1 MKWFYQTD
9 NREVGPL
16 TETALKELTAS
27 GVINKETPVRREDST
42 EWQPCAIAFSLL
54 TKPEQQPGPEPCP
67 PPIEDPNSPQSK
79 MRRKKAHK
87 RKEAIMATL
96 IAMTLMAV
104 GAGAIFFSTG
114 RGAGKGKATQQ
125 NRLFCSTSADPFVN
139 DLGMKFVSVAL
150 DDKPD
155 GKKVLFSIWETRVGD
170 FAKFVDESGYRYELG
185 SKPTV
190 WEDGKIVQKAVAG
203 WREPGFS
210 QNDQHPVTC
219 VSWDDAVAFCKWLT
233 KKERLSGK
241 IPVDTEYRLPTDEE
255 WSWAVGIGKEELS
268 LRGMTPEKKGDYTGN
283 EKIYPW
289 GSWPPNARTGNY
301 GDNKLR
307 IKLGGKLGFLD
318 SEGNIYDDGF
328 AFTSPVANFP
338 SNHFGIFDLSGNVY
352 EWCEDTYNG
361 DSKYRTLRGGAWNR
375 SLNTYLNSSNR
386 NLDEPGNRFTNNGF
400 RCVLSELGP
409 DFGNA
414 DSNPRVPSDGTQMQS
429 GNTKPTDQG
438 VADLKARAESGD
450 AQAQYELGYDY
461 LNKTKES
468 FNTSE
473 AVMWLKK
480 SADQGFAAA
489 QMMLGVCYAEGIE
502 FPVNHGEA
510 VKWYRKSAD
519 QGFADAQVALGACYE
534 YGRGVTVD
542 HNEAVKWCR
551 LAADKDHAVAQ
562 CGLGMFYLEG
572 KGVSKDV
579 EESAKWF
586 RLSAEQG
593 NDTAQSFLGALY
605 LDGIGVPQNDTES
618 FKWYQKAAV
627 QGVAIAQFN
636 LSGCYA
642 TGRGVAK
649 NLFEEVKWIRKAA
662 EQGHAKSQ
670 LVMGSNFIDGNGVDR
685 DLIFAYMW
693 FNLAAISNEQDVI
706 AISKEQLSEIA
717 KSMSSEQILKAQE
730 LCRAWKPKTINR
742 SSSKAWGSFGNKSH
756 QKTEL
761 TVQPVR
767 LNLSNG
773 SSNPIVPETS
783 GSSASGIPS
792 SNKQAISGEVRPK
805 NQYKELSTS
814 ESKRPP
820 ELVAKPTL
828 THVDPNQHLEALNVL
843 KNATIDEAK
852 ECIRQLDEELKN
864 DSENTRIK
872 LVKSTIM
879 DVFRAEASLIAAL
892 KRRSDADKQYQIKM
906 QNLQIA
912 SRPSPLTGRV
922 NTAEVERI
930 RRDANEIKTSSLAR
944 INAAKTDLSKSL
956 NAAKRVI
963 PSPDSEPLS
972 RVWSQ
977 IESRNNL

>member
-27 GVINKETPVRREDST
+27 GVINEETQVRREDSAQ
-42 EWQPCAIAFSLL
+42 WQPCSILFSQTANPL
-54 TKPEQQPGPEPCP
+54 QQPEPEPCP

-79 MRRKKAHK
+79 MRRKKARK
-87 RKEAIMATL
+87 RKEAIVATL

-104 GAGAIFFSTG
+104 GAGAIFFSTS
-114 RGAGKGKATQQ
+114 RGAGKGKASQQ
-125 NRLFCSTSADPFVN
+125 NRLFRSTSAVPFEN

-155 GKKVLFSIWETRVGD
+155 GKKVLFSIWETRVCD
-170 FAKFVDESGYRYELG
+170 FAKFVNESGYRYDLG

-203 WREPGFS
+203 WKEPGFS
-210 QNDQHPVTC
+210 QTDQHPVTC
-219 VSWDDAVAFCKWLT
+219 VSWEDAVAFCQWLT
-233 KKERLSGK
+233 DKERASGK
-241 IPVDTEYRLPTDEE
+241 IPVEMEYRLPTDEE
-255 WSWAVGIGKEELS
+255 WSWAVGIGEEELS
-268 LRGMTPEKKGDYTGN
+268 LREMAPEKKGDYVGN

-318 SEGNIYDDGF
+318 SDGNIYDDGF
-328 AFTSPVANFP
+328 AFTSPVASFS
-338 SNHFGIFDLSGNVY
+338 SNHLGIYDLSGNVY

-386 NLDEPGNRFTNNGF
+386 HLDEPGNRFTNNGF
-400 RCVLSELGP
+400 RCVLSELDP
-409 DFGNA
+409 DLENVA
-414 DSNPRVPSDGTQMQS
+414 SNPRVLDNRAQMQNK
-429 GNTKPTDQG
+429 NTIPVDQRI
-438 VADLKARAESGD
+438 VDLKARAESGD
-450 AQAQYELGYDY
+450 AQSQFELGFNY

-473 AVMWLKK
+473 AVLWLRK

-489 QMMLGVCYAEGIE
+489 QTMLGVCYEEGIS
-502 FPVNHGEA
+502 FPVNTVEA
-510 VKWYRKSAD
+510 VKWYRKAAD
-519 QGFADAQVALGACYE
+519 QGFDQAQVALAACYE
-534 YGRGVTVD
+534 NGRGVSVD
-542 HNEAVKWCR
+542 NNEAVKWCR
-551 LAADKDHAVAQ
+551 LAADKGHAVAQ

-593 NDTAQSFLGALY
+593 NDTAQSSLGALY
-605 LDGIGVPQNDTES
+605 LDGIGVPQNDAES
-618 FKWYQKAAV
+618 FKWYQKAAD
-627 QGVAIAQFN
+627 QGVAIAQFR
-636 LSGCYA
+636 LASCYA
-642 TGRGVAK
+642 TGRGVTK
-649 NLFEEVKWIRKAA
+649 NPIEEANWIKLAA
-662 EQGHAKSQ
+662 EQGYAKAQ
-670 LVMGSNFIDGNGVDR
+670 LVTGANFIDGNGEDK

-693 FNLAAISNEQDVI
+693 LNLAANSNEEEVI
-706 AISKEQLSEIA
+706 AKSKEQLSEIS
-717 KSMSSEQILKAQE
+717 KSMSSEQIMKAQE
-730 LCRAWKPKTINR
+730 LCRTWKPKTINR
-742 SSSKAWGSFGNKSH
+742 SSSMEWASFSNKSL
-756 QKTEL
+756 QKNEL
-761 TVQPVR
+761 IPPPVGS
-767 LNLSNG
+767 NLSNG
-773 SSNPIVPETS
+773 TLKPIVPGTS
-783 GSSASGIPS
+783 RSSASET
-792 SNKQAISGEVRPK
+792 SNSDKQPISGKLRPK
-805 NQYKELSTS
+805 NQHKELSTS
-814 ESKRPP
+814 ESKKPP
-820 ELVAKPTL
+820 EVVAQPTL
-828 THVDPNQHLEALNVL
+828 THVDQNQHLEALNVL

-879 DVFRAEASLIAAL
+879 DVFRAESSLIAAL
-892 KRRSDADKQYQIKM
+892 KRQSAADKQYQIKM

-930 RRDANEIKTSSLAR
+930 RRDANEIKTSSVAR
-944 INAAKTDLSKSL
+944 IHAAKTDLSKSL
-956 NAAKRVI
+956 NAAKRMI
-963 PSPDSEPLS
+963 PAPDSDPLS
-972 RVWSQ
+972 RVWRQ